1 MISISSATLIG
12 FIFETLF
19 YGVFLISFGISASL
33 QWGRYKRE
41 SLTFGNKL
49 VFTFSIL
56 LCLFITTVRTSRMR
70 FVAP

>member
-1 MISISSATLIG
+1 MISLSAATLIG

-33 QWGRYKRE
+33 QWGRYRRE

-49 VFTFSIL
+49 VFAFSIL
-56 LCLFITTVRTSRMR
+56 LCLFITTVRICPMR
-70 FVAP
+70 PVAA